1 MTLFGEFQFDVDTFP
16 LGLTLTEH
24 PDAVAEIERVVV
36 AEELLAPYVWISA
49 GKLAAF
55 EATAE
60 EDPSVERLR
69 NIDSFD
75 GEALYRVVWARPV
88 EETLYSI
95 TGGEIVVLEAS
106 GNHTGWTLRIRFT
119 DREQLTRFQSF
130 CEDNG
135 IGFTLERLYRETQ
148 PMTGGQY
155 GLTDKQQEALVTAW
169 EAGYFQAPRNATL
182 EDVAESLG
190 ITHQSLSQRL
200 RRAHHELIANTL
212 VVTPPQSAGSS
223 SSPPES
229 TDDSRSRPESTD
241 DSSRSRS
248 PDE

>member
-1 MTLFGEFQFDVDTFP
+1 MTLFGEFQFDVETFP
-16 LGLTLTEH
+16 LGRTLSEH

-36 AEELLAPYVWISA
+36 TEELLAPYVWVSA
-49 GKLAAF
+49 ESLSAF

-60 EDPSVERLR
+60 TDPSVERVW
-69 NIDSFD
+69 NVDSFD
-75 GEALYRVVWARPV
+75 GEALYRVAWSRPV
-88 EETLYSI
+88 EATLYSI

-106 GNHTGWTLRIRFT
+106 GDHTGWSLRIRFSG
-119 DREQLTRFQSF
+119 REQLAQFQSF

-169 EAGYFQAPRNATL
+169 DAGYFETPRNVMLA
-182 EDVAESLG
+182 DVAESLG

-212 VVTPPQSAGSS
+212 VVTPPKSAEDPSS
-223 SSPPES
+223 R
-229 TDDSRSRPESTD
+229 THSTD
-241 DSSRSRS
+241 DSSSRSRS
-248 PDE
+248 VDE